1 MYDDKSHPAGDY
13 PVTTR
18 GSGEKDLPT
27 YDDNNENGETLIL
40 ENVDGL
46 KRRLSGRQIQMVT
59 IGGSIGTA
67 LFVSIGSG
75 LTAGGP
81 GSLFIAFF
89 IYSCFLALVNN
100 CMAEMAVF
108 MPVSGSFVRMGSKWV
123 DEAFG
128 FMLGW
133 NFFLYEAVL
142 IPWEISALNLV
153 LTFWSDKIPLAA
165 VCAACIVLYGFV
177 VTPLS
182 YMCLTSNNHRIIN
195 LFAVKWYGE
204 SEFWLSG
211 GKVVLIAIIF
221 SFTFITMVGGN
232 PKHDAYGFRY
242 WREPGAFAEYVTTGS
257 LGRFEGFLAALWK
270 AAFTIVGPGK

>member
-1 MYDDKSHPAGDY
+1 MDDDKSHPAADY
-13 PVTTR
+13 PVTAR

-27 YDDNNENGETLIL
+27 YDVSNENGETLIL

-133 NFFLYEAVL
+133 NFFLY
-142 IPWEISALNLV
+142 
-153 LTFWSDKIPLAA
+153 
-165 VCAACIVLYGFV
+165 
-177 VTPLS
+177 
-182 YMCLTSNNHRIIN
+182 
-195 LFAVKWYGE
+195 GE
-204 SEFWLSG
+204 FG
-211 GKVVLIAIIF
+211 V
-221 SFTFITMVGGN
+221 N
-232 PKHDAYGFRY
+232 
-242 WREPGAFAEYVTTGS
+242 
-257 LGRFEGFLAALWK
+257 LGRGRKTSKVEEVITNEGMYLQR
-270 AAFTIVGPGK
+270 PS